1 MKRFFSSPIVALL
14 AGACLR
20 LLFVL
25 KFPATGGDTVLYEQL
40 AANWLKLDKLGMDI
54 GGQATPVDLRM
65 PGYPA
70 FLAIVYAVTGRSGE
84 SARMP
89 VMLAQVLVDLAACLV
104 IATLALLLSGLC
116 GPQSRAKSVF
126 VRAWWLAA
134 LCPFIANYVAAP
146 LTEVWAVFLTSVAF
160 VLLTMVTAWAVGNTI
175 PLFGRRE
182 LEEKDAWKVAA
193 LGGFVVGVGTLF
205 RPETP
210 LLLVT
215 TFVALGLWMVRRGK
229 VRHWVLTCMLM
240 GIACAV
246 PLVPWAIRNA
256 VTLDEFQPLAP
267 KDTMLPGE
275 VDPVGFMAW
284 EKTWLYR
291 IRDCYQVTWK
301 LNDEEIHFEDIPAW
315 AFDTPEERN
324 QVAMVLEKY
333 NDELTWTAEED
344 AVFAQL
350 ARERTKRY
358 PLRTYLWIPMRRA
371 VRMWFTPR
379 IELLPVSGHVF
390 PLAYMREEDPV
401 DQEVTILFFLLNL
414 VYVAL
419 GLWGSWRLWQC
430 RETRGVLTVLA
441 LYILV
446 RTAFLT
452 TMETPEPRY
461 VLECF
466 PALIAVGA
474 QVLVGRSRGAIP
486 K

>member
-54 GGQATPVDLRM
+54 GGRSSDLDLRM

-229 VRHWVLTCMLM
+229 VRHWVLT
-240 GIACAV
+240 
-246 PLVPWAIRNA
+246 
-256 VTLDEFQPLAP
+256 
-267 KDTMLPGE
+267 
-275 VDPVGFMAW
+275 
-284 EKTWLYR
+284 
-291 IRDCYQVTWK
+291 
-301 LNDEEIHFEDIPAW
+301 
-315 AFDTPEERN
+315 
-324 QVAMVLEKY
+324 
-333 NDELTWTAEED
+333 
-344 AVFAQL
+344 
-350 ARERTKRY
+350 
-358 PLRTYLWIPMRRA
+358 
-371 VRMWFTPR
+371 
-379 IELLPVSGHVF
+379 
-390 PLAYMREEDPV
+390 
-401 DQEVTILFFLLNL
+401 
-414 VYVAL
+414 
-419 GLWGSWRLWQC
+419 
-430 RETRGVLTVLA
+430 
-441 LYILV
+441 
-446 RTAFLT
+446 
-452 TMETPEPRY
+452 
-461 VLECF
+461 
-466 PALIAVGA
+466 
-474 QVLVGRSRGAIP
+474 
-486 K
+486 